1 MVPAESDVCDACR
14 RKQMQ
19 AYEGKLHCQLHIAE
33 NRLVG
38 LIHTH
43 GTLPGEPGS
52 AGSSMTSSLYISF
65 LAPSYY
71 VLLRQVTDSGEGKGV
86 DWMKVHSMTIMTM
99 TGAEI

>member
-1 MVPAESDVCDACR
+1 MEGCRTMVPAESDVCDACR

-19 AYEGKLHCQLHIAE
+19 AYEGKLHCQHPSRRTWVSRFLHDF
-33 NRLVG
+33 L
-38 LIHTH
+38 
-43 GTLPGEPGS
+43 
-52 AGSSMTSSLYISF
+52 SLYISF